1 MHENEAVKEN
11 DTQRERGLKEW
22 GYTII
27 RITNNEVV
35 ANVDLVL
42 KKIEKKI
49 SELVDFKIIKDS
61 YNPGV

>member
-1 MHENEAVKEN
+1 
-11 DTQRERGLKEW
+11 
-22 GYTII
+22 
-27 RITNNEVV
+27 VV